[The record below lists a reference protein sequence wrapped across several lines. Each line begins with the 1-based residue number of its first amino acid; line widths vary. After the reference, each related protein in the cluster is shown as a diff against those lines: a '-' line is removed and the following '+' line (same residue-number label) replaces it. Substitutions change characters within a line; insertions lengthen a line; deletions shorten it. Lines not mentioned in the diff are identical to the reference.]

1 MARRSEETGI
11 TPTAFIAGTLLLLL
25 LVGTL
30 IWFAIPGLSAS
41 HRFTSPI
48 GAVTLEVGEQ
58 CDGTTCQ
65 RAIIAEFVAA
75 DGSKSR
81 RACTVPLTEQRPM
94 LLNAYPLWTPDEAA
108 VDIVHADADGIGGKF
123 RLVLATDCPPAG

>member
-1 MARRSEETGI
+1 MAKRNDETGI
-11 TPTAFIAGTLLLLL
+11 TPTAFIAGSLLLLL

-41 HRFTSPI
+41 HRFVSPS
-48 GAVTLEVGEQ
+48 GAVALDVGEQ
-58 CDGTTCQ
+58 CDGTTCK
-65 RAIIAEFVAA
+65 RAIIAEFVTA

-108 VDIVHADADGIGGKF
+108 VDVVYADADGVGGKF
-123 RLVLATDCPPAG
+123 RLDLTTDCPPGG